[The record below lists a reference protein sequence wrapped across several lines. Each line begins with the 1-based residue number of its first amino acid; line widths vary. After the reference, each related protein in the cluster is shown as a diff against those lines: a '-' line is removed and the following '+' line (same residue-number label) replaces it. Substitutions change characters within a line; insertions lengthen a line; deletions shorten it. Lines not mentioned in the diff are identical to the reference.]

1 MSIFTGYDFAHF
13 EKFSLWLLNKLFPYD
28 RLMNLKRLT
37 HLHLG
42 NKQCQSFNFY
52 EGVAPVLDAC
62 GNNILKLVLEEFTEV
77 DVDYIGEKC
86 PNVQHLAISGTLAF
100 APIGQLN
107 PAFFTKLETLEL
119 WNKFGQE
126 HEWCISPSVL
136 RQLLY
141 RCTKLDYLLLQ
152 R

>member
-1 MSIFTGYDFAHF
+1 
-13 EKFSLWLLNKLFPYD
+13 
-28 RLMNLKRLT
+28 MNLKHLT

-86 PNVQHLAISGTLAF
+86 PNVQHLAISATLAF

-107 PAFFTKLETLEL
+107 PAFFTKLQTLEL

-126 HEWCISPSVL
+126 HEWSISPSVL